1 MEKKH
6 VGKYDKN
13 LDDLIK
19 EFFAYL
25 QEGWIF
31 SGENKWYEGAHPW
44 QVSNNQGVEGL
55 NKEIKQSHTFRRRLD
70 IGELVPV
77 LSRLVHE
84 WSENNDKLLE
94 SSRLSMLD
102 GERLSLSLKT
112 KGYQWYMKNKSKQY
126 RSMKISTKNKYMVLE
141 FEEFELG
148 KADSL
153 EKSLKERAKERMANR
168 AVPMLDDFDESM
180 KIRRSC
186 WIVEE
191 LDGDFFCDC
200 PKGMKVYLMDTLFP
214 FIFAHL

>member
-6 VGKYDKN
+6 VGKHDKN

-141 FEEFELG
+141 SEEFELG
-148 KADSL
+148 KVDSL

-180 KIRRSC
+180 KIRR
-186 WIVEE
+186 
-191 LDGDFFCDC
+191 F
-200 PKGMKVYLMDTLFP
+200 
-214 FIFAHL
+214 